1 VVDRERLQYWV
12 SVGAQ
17 VSDSVRTLV
26 KRAPVP
32 VVEAA
37 APVATA

>member
-1 VVDRERLQYWV
+1 MIDRERLQYWQ
-12 SVGAQ
+12 SVGAK

-26 KRAPVP
+26 KRAPVA

-37 APVATA
+37 APAATA